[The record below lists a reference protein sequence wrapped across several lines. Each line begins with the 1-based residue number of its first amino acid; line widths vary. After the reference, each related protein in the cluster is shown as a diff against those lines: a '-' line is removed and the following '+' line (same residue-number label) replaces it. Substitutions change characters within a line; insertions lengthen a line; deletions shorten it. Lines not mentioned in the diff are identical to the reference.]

1 MVRQEETMGKD
12 AHLVWHHLTRQPGGA
27 VLALATDGKTVLAGT
42 ASGAFLARHDADS
55 WETLAFPH
63 TWGRLELANPV
74 VIAPWGD
81 RYIATPS
88 GLFRQQAN
96 GTWQRCLEG
105 GTIVAIRTTTEGNRR
120 LVIVADQ
127 LDGILVSAN
136 AGTDWEPAN
145 AGLPQLVEV
154 VDLVVSPQFER
165 DRTVLL
171 VAADGAFLSR
181 SRRWSWHEIESAPT
195 SLECGALTT
204 DEAGRLSLFLGGDA
218 GLFRS
223 RDRGRTWERIA
234 LPVEGSCSLLATD
247 PTGRHLAAAIDRSIV
262 RTADQGENWDCL
274 PALPSHV
281 LSLAVLD
288 REHLVAGTLAH
299 GCLVWEDRAGTWQ
312 ERNTGLYGRL
322 PIGIV
327 ARRSHELLVADYSGT
342 VLHSPDGGSTW
353 QRALLDR
360 GIAQF
365 AGGPTGP
372 VFALALDTLLRSSDG
387 HDWEPVRDIEE
398 LSESAW
404 LLASD
409 DGGTVCLVQYNLEP
423 TLEPLVSLAFSRDS
437 GATWQEH
444 RTRAFALVEGAAL
457 APDGR
462 ALAVLA
468 LRARDLQ
475 PTLSLAFLPT
485 EQWIMHRWPEALPET
500 SLVRLLWSATGE
512 TLLAVVDT
520 DVWLVRHP
528 LERPRIARVG
538 RLDAPASALGRAG
551 SAGWFLASGTRLWHC
566 ASSGTL
572 RALGPDGPEQ
582 TVVALTGDPTATGLA
597 GYAADVGGSIWSF
610 LAGETSR

>member
-12 AHLVWHHLTRQPGGA
+12 AHLVWRHLTRQPGGA

-42 ASGAFLARHDADS
+42 ASGAFLARYDADS

-74 VIAPWGD
+74 AIAPWGD

-88 GLFRQQAN
+88 GLFRQQPN

-105 GTIVAIRTTTEGNRR
+105 GTIVAIRAATEGTRR

-127 LDGILVSAN
+127 LDGILVSSN

-165 DRTVLL
+165 DRTALL
-171 VAADGAFLSR
+171 VASDGAFLSR

-223 RDRGRTWERIA
+223 RDRGRTWERLA

-299 GCLVWEDRAGTWQ
+299 GCLVWDDRAGTWQ
-312 ERNTGLYGRL
+312 ERNQGLYGRL
-322 PIGIV
+322 PVGII

-387 HDWEPVRDIEE
+387 HEWEPVRDIEE

-409 DGGTVCLVQYNLEP
+409 DGGTVCLVQYTLEP

-444 RTRAFALVEGAAL
+444 RTRAFALVQGAAL
-457 APDGR
+457 LTVERSPCWR
-462 ALAVLA
+462 C
-468 LRARDLQ
+468 
-475 PTLSLAFLPT
+475 
-485 EQWIMHRWPEALPET
+485 EPET
-500 SLVRLLWSATGE
+500 SSPPSRSRFYPPSSGSRTAGRRHCRKRAWFACSGQPLAKRSSLSSIPTSGWYGTRSSAHASRGSAASTLRHRHSGE
-512 TLLAVVDT
+512 RA
-520 DVWLVRHP
+520 
-528 LERPRIARVG
+528 A
-538 RLDAPASALGRAG
+538 RAG
-551 SAGWFLASGTRLWHC
+551 SSPAARACGIARAAAPSGHSYRTGRSRQ
-566 ASSGTL
+566 SSH
-572 RALGPDGPEQ
+572 
-582 TVVALTGDPTATGLA
+582 
-597 GYAADVGGSIWSF
+597 
-610 LAGETSR
+610 